1 MDSTYG
7 PLAAVLRRRLRQL
20 EAYVTF
26 DDAFAGPGRL
36 RRHGSG
42 HRFALDLDQE
52 VVLVV
57 QRINEGDHELL
68 VIGVHA
74 TGA

>member
-1 MDSTYG
+1 MDSAYG

-36 RRHGSG
+36 RPHSSG
-42 HRFALDLDQE
+42 HRFALDLDRE
-52 VVLVV
+52 AVLVV
-57 QRINEGDHELL
+57 QRMNEADHELL
-68 VIGVHA
+68 VIGVDA
-74 TGA
+74 TSA

>member
-7 PLAAVLRRRLRQL
+7 PLAPVLRRRLRQL
-20 EAYVTF
+20 EAYVEF
-26 DDAFAGPGRL
+26 DHAFAGPGRL

-42 HRFALDLDQE
+42 PRFALDLDQKT
-52 VVLVV
+52 VLVV
-57 QRINEGDHELL
+57 QRMTGADHELL
-68 VIGVHA
+68 VIGLDA